1 MLKCPIC
8 GREYSYESKICREC
22 ESYLEYSGLASS
34 IEVSGYKGDFTHK
47 WNCAAF
53 LNDYNSIFTIKGKP
67 KVYVEITNEPFSLRI
82 TPARSYEWNTEPITR
97 FRSIIEKSFA
107 ESKIA
112 VVPELIDD
120 IMEFIERKSD
130 SLLIYE

>member
-8 GREYSYESKICREC
+8 GREYSYESKICKEC
-22 ESYLEYSGLASS
+22 ESYLEYSGLSSS
-34 IEVSGYKGDFTHK
+34 IGKSGYQGDYIHK

-53 LNDYNSIFTIKGKP
+53 FDDDRFIFAIRRCP
-67 KVYVEITNEPFSLRI
+67 KVYVKITSEPFNLRI
-82 TPARSYEWNTEPITR
+82 TPAKYYEWNTESATR

-107 ESKIA
+107 ESKIT

-120 IMEFIERKSD
+120 IMEFIAKKSD

>member
-8 GREYSYESKICREC
+8 GTEYSYESKICKKC
-22 ESYLEYSGLASS
+22 ESYLEFSGLAKSV
-34 IEVSGYKGDFTHK
+34 EENKYKGDYTHK

-53 LNDYNSIFTIKGKP
+53 LNDDKFIFAIKRHP
-67 KVYVEITNEPFSLRI
+67 KAYIEITSEPFDLRI
-82 TPARSYEWNTEPITR
+82 TPTRYYEWNTESATR

-120 IMEFIERKSD
+120 IMEFIARKSD

>member
-8 GREYSYESKICREC
+8 GKEYSYESKICKEC
-22 ESYLEYSGLASS
+22 ESYLRYSGLASS
-34 IEVSGYKGDFTHK
+34 IGESGYKEDFAYK
-47 WNCAAF
+47 WNSAAF
-53 LNDYNSIFTIKGKP
+53 LNDDKFIFTIKGQP
-67 KVYVEITNEPFSLRI
+67 KVYVEITSEPFNLRI
-82 TPARSYEWNTEPITR
+82 APARHYEWNTESITR
-97 FRSIIEKSFA
+97 FRSIIEKSFT

-120 IMEFIERKSD
+120 IMEFIARKSD

>member
-8 GREYSYESKICREC
+8 GRKYSYESKICKEC

-34 IEVSGYKGDFTHK
+34 IGDSGYKEDFTHK
-47 WNCAAF
+47 WNCATF
-53 LNDYNSIFTIKGKP
+53 LNDDKFIFAIKRRP
-67 KVYVEITNEPFSLRI
+67 KVYVEITNEPYNLRI
-82 TPARSYEWNTEPITR
+82 TPARYYEWNTESITR

-107 ESKIA
+107 ESKIT
-112 VVPELIDD
+112 VGPELIDN
-120 IMEFIERKSD
+120 IMEFIARKSD

>member
-8 GREYSYESKICREC
+8 GKEYSYESKICKEC

-34 IEVSGYKGDFTHK
+34 IGERGYKEDFTHK

-53 LNDYNSIFTIKGKP
+53 LSDDRLIFAIKRQP
-67 KVYVEITNEPFSLRI
+67 KVYAEITSEPFNLRI
-82 TPARSYEWNTEPITR
+82 PPTRHYEWNTELVTR
-97 FRSIIEKSFA
+97 FRSIIEKSFT

-120 IMEFIERKSD
+120 IMEFIARKSD